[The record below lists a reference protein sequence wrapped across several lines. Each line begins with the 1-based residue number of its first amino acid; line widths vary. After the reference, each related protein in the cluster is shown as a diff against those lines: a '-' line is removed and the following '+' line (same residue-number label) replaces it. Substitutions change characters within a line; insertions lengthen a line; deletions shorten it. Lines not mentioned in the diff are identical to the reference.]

1 MPGKGGNGALPGL
14 GIRSSNFG
22 ANSSFF
28 AKKVSDLSDLLT
40 IAHSFWAICSLR
52 SEGMSETFAFFKL
65 PKNCNKRTKNTI
77 FFANRSAFV
86 SKRENEWFAK
96 TPERFAYSLICHER
110 PERIVHICSFVMSD
124 LSDFYHS
131 CSFVLSKS
139 LTFAH
144 LSWAMSKWANSQPWA
159 LLLVELFSSCQLKG
173 EMGLSYWWI
182 SSVVVRQRGEMGL
195 SYIGESVQ

>member
-1 MPGKGGNGALPGL
+1 MGLSQGWEFAHRISEQIARFLP
-14 GIRSSNFG
+14 
-22 ANSSFF
+22 
-28 AKKVSDLSDLLT
+28 KKWAT
-40 IAHSFWAICSLR
+40 WAICSR
-52 SEGMSETFAFFKL
+52 SLILSERFAHFAQKEWVKLLLFLNYQKTVTNVQKIRFFL
-65 PKNCNKRTKNTI
+65 
-77 FFANRSAFV
+77 ANRSVFV
-86 SKRENEWFAK
+86 SERENEWFAK
-96 TPERFAYSLICHER
+96 KPERFAYSLICHER
-110 PERIVHICSFVMSD
+110 PEWIVHICSFVMSD

-131 CSFVLSKS
+131 CSFVLSNLRES